1 MARSNTTPV
10 LHGGF
15 LKTAGPWICAAL
27 LVLAASAAGMW
38 TAEAAP
44 SSDSPYSIHI
54 SSFQEEI
61 NAIKHVRQLAAKG
74 WPTYY
79 RKVILPRKGTWW
91 RVYVGPYTS
100 EAETGRQA
108 SRLKAQGLTRY
119 AAIERTGPAEAKPAP
134 PPPAVKTVRTPER
147 TAPTP
152 EPAASPKG
160 KILFP
165 EKTKMEPIGHS
176 RTVESVRTPAAAK
189 PASPSVTPAQVG
201 TSPAEPCKGDSCRS
215 KPASRDLPV
224 LTEPPAS
231 ASRAASAP
239 SPTRPAVVEARPER
253 KEPAG
258 AGGITWGDMKEEPAA
273 GENDLHQP
281 AARAP
286 AVEPTRADSGTVPVR
301 NAEWQ
306 AAPAIPGDRLE
317 ARKSFDKANEYV
329 AKGML
334 EIAVANYSRAIELD
348 PSFAEAYNG
357 RGITYEAIQRADLA
371 ISDYDAAIR
380 LKPDYSEAFY
390 NRALACRK
398 SGRFDQARHNLESAC
413 ALQHRR
419 ACELLAEMKGTRK

>member
-10 LHGGF
+10 LYGGF
-15 LKTAGPWICAAL
+15 LKTAGPWIGAAL
-27 LVLAASAAGMW
+27 LVLAASVAGMW

-44 SSDSPYSIHI
+44 SPDRPYSIHI

-61 NAIKHVRQLAAKG
+61 NAIRHVRQLAAKG

-108 SRLKAQGLTRY
+108 SRLKAQGIARY
-119 AAIERTGPAEAKPAP
+119 AAIERTGPAETKPAP
-134 PPPAVKTVRTPER
+134 PAPAAKTVRTPER
-147 TAPTP
+147 TSPPP
-152 EPAASPKG
+152 EPAAPSKG
-160 KILFP
+160 KIIFP
-165 EKTKMEPIGHS
+165 EKTRMEPIEHA
-176 RTVESVRTPAAAK
+176 RTVESVRKPAAAG
-189 PASPSVTPAQVG
+189 PAAQPVTPAQAG
-201 TSPAEPCKGDSCRS
+201 TSPAEPCSEDSCRT
-215 KPASRDLPV
+215 KPVSRDIPAI
-224 LTEPPAS
+224 TDPPAS
-231 ASRAASAP
+231 ASRTASVP
-239 SPTRPAVVEARPER
+239 SPARPAAVEARPDR

-273 GENDLHQP
+273 RENDPRPP
-281 AARAP
+281 AVPAP
-286 AVEPTRADSGTVPVR
+286 AVEPTRSDSATAPVR
-301 NAEWQ
+301 TGEWQ

-348 PSFAEAYNG
+348 PSFADAYNG

-390 NRALACRK
+390 NRAMACRK
-398 SGRFDQARHNLESAC
+398 SGRFDQARRNLESAC

>member
-1 MARSNTTPV
+1 MERSNTNPV
-10 LHGGF
+10 PYGGF
-15 LKTAGPWICAAL
+15 LKTAGPWICAAM
-27 LVLAASAAGMW
+27 LVLAASVAGMW
-38 TAEAAP
+38 TAEAAS
-44 SSDSPYSIHI
+44 SSDRPYSIHI

-119 AAIERTGPAEAKPAP
+119 AAIERTGPAEANPAP
-134 PPPAVKTVRTPER
+134 PPPAAKTVRIPER

-152 EPAASPKG
+152 EPAAPSNG
-160 KILFP
+160 KIIFP
-165 EKTKMEPIGHS
+165 EKTRMEPIEHS
-176 RTVESVRTPAAAK
+176 RTVESARKPAAAG
-189 PASPSVTPAQVG
+189 PAAPPVTPAQAG
-201 TSPAEPCKGDSCRS
+201 TSPAEPCRDDSCRS
-215 KPASRDLPV
+215 KPVSRDLPRM
-224 LTEPPAS
+224 TEPPANTS
-231 ASRAASAP
+231 RTASTPAP
-239 SPTRPAVVEARPER
+239 ARPAIVEAKPER
-253 KEPAG
+253 MEPAG
-258 AGGITWGDMKEEPAA
+258 TGGITWGDMKEEPAA
-273 GENDLHQP
+273 GENDPRQP
-281 AARAP
+281 AAPAP
-286 AVEPTRADSGTVPVR
+286 SAEPTRSDSGTAPVR
-301 NAEWQ
+301 TAEWQ
-306 AAPAIPGDRLE
+306 ATPAIPGDRLE
-317 ARKSFDKANEYV
+317 ARKSFNKANEYV